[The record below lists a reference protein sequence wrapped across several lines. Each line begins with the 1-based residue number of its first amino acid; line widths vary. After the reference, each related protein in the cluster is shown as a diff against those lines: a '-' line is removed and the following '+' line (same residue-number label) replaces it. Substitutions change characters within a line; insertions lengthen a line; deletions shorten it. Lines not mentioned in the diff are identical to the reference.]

1 MGQSI
6 LRESL
11 TKWRAYQNVKKYSG
25 LELQQLQLVDGKF
38 YTENGEDVWELIKEG
53 ISKDSSIAPEFKGAA
68 YDYVQGLMDVVA
80 DKGWDNIPDIQ
91 MDIMYSGKN
100 GLYVA

>member
-1 MGQSI
+1 MERVCEFLKTAGVYY
-6 LRESL
+6 LA
-11 TKWRAYQNVKKYSG
+11 TV
-25 LELQQLQLVDGKF
+25 V
-38 YTENGEDVWELIKEG
+38 
-53 ISKDSSIAPEFKGAA
+53 SKDSSIATEFKGAA
-68 YDYVQGLMDVVA
+68 NDYVRGLMDVIA

>member
-1 MGQSI
+1 M
-6 LRESL
+6 
-11 TKWRAYQNVKKYSG
+11 
-25 LELQQLQLVDGKF
+25 ELQQLQLVDGKF
-38 YTENGEDVWELIKEG
+38 YTENGEDAWELIKEG

>member
-1 MGQSI
+1 M
-6 LRESL
+6 
-11 TKWRAYQNVKKYSG
+11 
-25 LELQQLQLVDGKF
+25 
-38 YTENGEDVWELIKEG
+38 
-53 ISKDSSIAPEFKGAA
+53 
-68 YDYVQGLMDVVA
+68 QGLMDVVA

>member
-1 MGQSI
+1 MS
-6 LRESL
+6 
-11 TKWRAYQNVKKYSG
+11 AN
-25 LELQQLQLVDGKF
+25 
-38 YTENGEDVWELIKEG
+38 
-53 ISKDSSIAPEFKGAA
+53 
-68 YDYVQGLMDVVA
+68 DYVRGLMDVIA